1 MLGMLLAGSAGCMLY
16 FGAVG
21 GYTLDI
27 QLGNELDLVS
37 ILQDKGQPQAI
48 TEMVLTLPL
57 GKVIL
62 FVWAVIATIFL
73 ATTLDSSSYT
83 LAATT
88 TIGLKEGEN
97 PSRGFKLFWAILLAV
112 VPCSLLFAGADLTA
126 FQSMAVLTATPIAI
140 CTIIALVG
148 GAKWI
153 FRDYAH
159 MSKDEIIKQ
168 ENKKIE
174 MAVENIKE
182 ERLSAR

>member
-1 MLGMLLAGSAGCMLY
+1 MDFYNEDFKRKNTKTDHVRYASGWKCRLH
-16 FGAVG
+16 AV
-21 GYTLDI
+21 
-27 QLGNELDLVS
+27 
-37 ILQDKGQPQAI
+37 
-48 TEMVLTLPL
+48 
-57 GKVIL
+57 
-62 FVWAVIATIFL
+62 F
-73 ATTLDSSSYT
+73 
-83 LAATT
+83 
-88 TIGLKEGEN
+88 
-97 PSRGFKLFWAILLAV
+97 R
-112 VPCSLLFAGADLTA
+112 
-126 FQSMAVLTATPIAI
+126 TATPIAI